1 MICNKTLKENSIIK
15 ACWHYLYDQCPR
27 GFLFFI
33 FSLFFSPAGAQPWAK
48 KASQAVFTLKTFK
61 ADGSLLG
68 SANGFFV
75 SEQGEAVSPF
85 TPFKGA
91 QRAVAID
98 AQGKE
103 WPVDCIM
110 GANGIYDVAKF
121 QVSVKKTT
129 ALTLATTP
137 AGNGSTV
144 WLLPYSA
151 KKAPACQ
158 QGTVSQAQTFEDK
171 YTFYTLS
178 MQTTDQYAGCPVL
191 NDDGQVL
198 GILQPSAS
206 ATETSSYAV
215 SAAYANALQMSGF
228 SLNDPTLQ
236 ATAVPKALPDNQ
248 EQALLTLL
256 MASSAMTAE
265 QLEQLVERF
274 IAKFPQV
281 ADGYIYRAR
290 IHVDKGEFA
299 AAEQDMQQAIKVS
312 DAPDNTH
319 YQYAQLI
326 YQKVI
331 YQTDKPHDSWTLERA
346 LQESQEAYRI
356 NPEPVYRLQQAQL
369 LYAMMKYAD
378 AYAIYEELQQ
388 TPLRNAENFYAAA
401 QCKIQ
406 LDENKAA
413 LALLDSAV
421 STFSKPY
428 TKTVIPY
435 LRLRAQLSMDCRRYQ
450 QAINDMQDLV
460 ALEPSNTEMWAEKA
474 HYELRVSLTDQALE
488 SATECIRLAPDNSSG
503 YLLLG
508 IAQCIKGLKQEGL
521 QNLTKAKE
529 LGDGQAQKFI
539 DKYSN

>member
-1 MICNKTLKENSIIK
+1 MICNIAQKEKSIIK
-15 ACWHYLYDQCPR
+15 AWGDYIYFQCPR
-27 GFLFFI
+27 GLLFFLFCF
-33 FSLFFSPAGAQPWAK
+33 LFSPVGAQPWAK

-61 ADGSLLG
+61 ADGSLLS
-68 SANGFFV
+68 SANGFFI

-91 QRAVAID
+91 QRAVVID

-121 QVSVKKTT
+121 QVAVKK
-129 ALTLATTP
+129 AAVLTLAATP
-137 AGNGSTV
+137 ASNGSTV

-158 QGTVSQAQTFEDK
+158 QGTVSQTQDFEGK
-171 YTFYTLS
+171 YAFYTLS
-178 MQTTDQYAGCPVL
+178 MQTTEQYAGCPVL
-191 NDDGQVL
+191 NDEGQVL

-215 SAAYANALQMSGF
+215 SANYANAQHVSSF
-228 SLNDPTLQ
+228 SMNDPTLQ
-236 ATAVPKALPDNQ
+236 QTSIPKALPEKQD
-248 EQALLTLL
+248 EALLTLL
-256 MASSAMTAE
+256 MASSSMTAE
-265 QLEQLVERF
+265 MFEQLVERF
-274 IAKFPQV
+274 ITKFPQV

-290 IHVDKGEFA
+290 THVDKGEFA
-299 AAEQDMQQAIKVS
+299 AAEEDMRQALKVS

-326 YQKVI
+326 YQKVV
-331 YQTDKPHDSWTLERA
+331 YQTDNPYESWTLERA
-346 LQESQEAYRI
+346 LQESQEAYHI
-356 NPEPVYRLQQAQL
+356 KPEPVYRLQQAQL
-369 LYAMMKYAD
+369 LYAMQKYAD

-388 TPLRNAENFYAAA
+388 GPLRNAENFYAAA

-406 LDENKAA
+406 LDDKKAA
-413 LALLDSAV
+413 LALLDSALV
-421 STFSKPY
+421 TFSKPY
-428 TKTVIPY
+428 VKTAAPY
-435 LRLRAQLSMDCRRYQ
+435 LRLHAQLSMDCRRYQ
-450 QAINDMQDLV
+450 LAINDMQDLV
-460 ALEPSNTEMWAEKA
+460 TLEPANAELWAEKA
-474 HYELRVSLTDQALE
+474 SYELRVSLTDQALA
-488 SATECIRLAPDNSSG
+488 SAEECIRLAPDNSSG

-508 IAQCIKGLKQEGL
+508 IAQCIKGLKQDGL

-529 LGDGQAQKFI
+529 LGDSQAQKFI

>member
-1 MICNKTLKENSIIK
+1 MICNIAQKEKSIIK
-15 ACWHYLYDQCPR
+15 AWGDYIYFQCPR
-27 GFLFFI
+27 GLLFFLFCF
-33 FSLFFSPAGAQPWAK
+33 LFSPVGAQPWAK

-61 ADGSLLG
+61 ADGSLLS
-68 SANGFFV
+68 SANGFFI

-91 QRAVAID
+91 QRAVVID

-121 QVSVKKTT
+121 QVAVKK
-129 ALTLATTP
+129 AAVLTLAATP
-137 AGNGSTV
+137 ASNGSTV

-158 QGTVSQAQTFEDK
+158 QGTVSQTQDFEGK
-171 YTFYTLS
+171 YAFYTLS
-178 MQTTDQYAGCPVL
+178 MQTTEQYAGCPVL

-215 SAAYANALQMSGF
+215 SANYANAQHVSSF
-228 SLNDPTLQ
+228 SMNDPTLQ
-236 ATAVPKALPDNQ
+236 QTSIPKALPEKQD
-248 EQALLTLL
+248 EALLTLL
-256 MASSAMTAE
+256 MASSSMTTE
-265 QLEQLVERF
+265 QFEQLVERF
-274 IAKFPQV
+274 ITKFPQA

-290 IHVDKGEFA
+290 THVDKGEFA
-299 AAEQDMQQAIKVS
+299 AAEEDMRQALKVS

-326 YQKVI
+326 YQKVV
-331 YQTDKPHDSWTLERA
+331 YQTDKPYESWTLERA
-346 LQESQEAYRI
+346 LQESQEAYHI
-356 NPEPVYRLQQAQL
+356 KPEPVYRLQQAQL
-369 LYAMMKYAD
+369 LYAMQKYAD

-388 TPLRNAENFYAAA
+388 GPLRNAENFYAAA

-406 LDENKAA
+406 LDDKKAA
-413 LALLDSAV
+413 LALLDSALV
-421 STFSKPY
+421 TFSKPY
-428 TKTVIPY
+428 VKTAAPY
-435 LRLRAQLSMDCRRYQ
+435 LRLHAQLSMDCRRYQ
-450 QAINDMQDLV
+450 LAINDMQDLV
-460 ALEPSNTEMWAEKA
+460 TLEPANAELWAEKA
-474 HYELRVSLTDQALE
+474 SYELRVSLTDQALA
-488 SATECIRLAPDNSSG
+488 SAEECIRLAPEVSDG
-503 YLLLG
+503 YLMKG
-508 IAQCIKGLKQEGL
+508 IAQCIKGLKQDGL

-529 LGDGQAQKFI
+529 LGDSQAQKFI

>member
-1 MICNKTLKENSIIK
+1 MICNIAQKEKSIIK
-15 ACWHYLYDQCPR
+15 AWGDYIYFQCLR
-27 GFLFFI
+27 GLLFFLFCF
-33 FSLFFSPAGAQPWAK
+33 LFSPVGAQPWAK

-61 ADGSLLG
+61 ADGSLLS
-68 SANGFFV
+68 SANGFFI

-91 QRAVAID
+91 QRAVVID

-121 QVSVKKTT
+121 QVAVKK
-129 ALTLATTP
+129 AAVLTLAATP
-137 AGNGSTV
+137 ASNGSTV

-158 QGTVSQAQTFEDK
+158 RGTVSQTQDFEGK
-171 YTFYTLS
+171 YAFYTLS
-178 MQTTDQYAGCPVL
+178 MQTTEQYAGCPVL

-215 SAAYANALQMSGF
+215 SANYANAQHVSGF
-228 SLNDPTLQ
+228 SMNDPTLQ
-236 ATAVPKALPDNQ
+236 QTSIPKALPEKQD
-248 EQALLTLL
+248 EALLTLY
-256 MASSAMTAE
+256 MASTAMTAE
-265 QLEQLVERF
+265 MFEQLVERF
-274 IAKFPQV
+274 IAKFPQA

-290 IHVDKGEFA
+290 THVDKGEFA
-299 AAEQDMQQAIKVS
+299 AAEEDMRQALKVS

-326 YQKVI
+326 YQKVV
-331 YQTDKPHDSWTLERA
+331 YQTDKPYESWTLERA
-346 LQESQEAYRI
+346 LQESQEAYHI
-356 NPEPVYRLQQAQL
+356 KPEPVYRLQQAQL
-369 LYAMMKYAD
+369 LYAMQKYAD

-388 TPLRNAENFYAAA
+388 GPLRNAENFYAAA

-406 LDENKAA
+406 LDDKKAA
-413 LALLDSAV
+413 LALLDSALV
-421 STFSKPY
+421 TFPKPY
-428 TKTVIPY
+428 VKTAAPY
-435 LRLRAQLSMDCRRYQ
+435 LRLHAQLSMDCRRYQ
-450 QAINDMQDLV
+450 LAINDMQDLV
-460 ALEPSNTEMWAEKA
+460 TLEPANAELWAEKA
-474 HYELRVSLTDQALE
+474 SYELRVSLTDQALA
-488 SATECIRLAPDNSSG
+488 SAEECIRLAPEVSDG
-503 YLLLG
+503 YLMKG
-508 IAQCIKGLKQEGL
+508 IAQCIKGLKQDGL

-529 LGDGQAQKFI
+529 LGDSQAQKFI